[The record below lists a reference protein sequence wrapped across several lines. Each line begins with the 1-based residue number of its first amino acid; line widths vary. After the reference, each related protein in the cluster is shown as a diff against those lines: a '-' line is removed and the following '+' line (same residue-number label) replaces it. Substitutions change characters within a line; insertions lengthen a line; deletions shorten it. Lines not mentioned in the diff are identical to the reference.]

1 MCVTHRRWDGDRSFI
16 RTGLS
21 TIRRLF
27 PHTLKVNPSRAE
39 HRGRQPDRSSA
50 SHAQD
55 QTRRQRARNTLA
67 KSRRLS
73 LVATSASTSY
83 SAHEI
88 WVIRFIIR
96 PTSTVPKWHGDDS
109 PEWKPVVRKYPR
121 RHSTRTGR
129 IVATT
134 NFSNQSSRFH
144 GDLLPSG
151 RISGIWGTIVQTR
164 NSGQSRMNRITT
176 TCIVRHRE
184 TMSTQRRNSANPPGA
199 RPSTRSMTK

>member
-1 MCVTHRRWDGDRSFI
+1 VPIVDLQIIAPLGFVNSYIAWSTSMCVTHRRWDGDRSFI
-16 RTGLS
+16 RTGLG

-27 PHTLKVNPSRAE
+27 AHTLKVNPSRAE
-39 HRGRQPDRSSA
+39 DRGRQPDRRSA

-55 QTRRQRARNTLA
+55 QTRRQRARNALA

-96 PTSTVPKWHGDDS
+96 PTSTVPKWHGDDN
-109 PEWKPVVRKYPR
+109 PERKPVVRKYPR

-134 NFSNQSSRFH
+134 NISISHRDSMATYCQAVEY
-144 GDLLPSG
+144 LASG
-151 RISGIWGTIVQTR
+151 AQLFREGTVD
-164 NSGQSRMNRITT
+164 NL
-176 TCIVRHRE
+176 E
-184 TMSTQRRNSANPPGA
+184 
-199 RPSTRSMTK
+199 